1 MIDGTSRRRF
11 DVLILYKL
19 QRNDISDIIL
29 SIKRKLRLVG
39 STALDFQQELCFD
52 EFIFKRFLECLGPH

>member
-39 STALDFQQELCFD
+39 STALDFQQELCFA
-52 EFIFKRFLECLGPH
+52 EFIFKRFLGWLGPH